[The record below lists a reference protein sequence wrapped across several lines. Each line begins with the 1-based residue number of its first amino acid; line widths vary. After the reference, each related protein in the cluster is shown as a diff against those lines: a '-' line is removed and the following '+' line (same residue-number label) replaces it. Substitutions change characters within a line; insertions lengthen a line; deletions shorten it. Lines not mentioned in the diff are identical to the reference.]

1 METEKQIA
9 ETELPQL
16 RQMVLENTRRIEK
29 NELMISEMRMK
40 RREEEQKQRERETYW
55 DVARDEHDRAH
66 REHERDMRELRK
78 ILHEHTVSFD
88 AAMKRSDEKREK
100 WHQEFDESLKKSRE
114 EDEERHRKFDEDLK
128 KSREE
133 DEERHRKFEED
144 LKKSRE
150 EFEERL
156 KESDE
161 KREKW
166 HQEFEESLRN
176 SREKDEERHRK
187 FEEDLKKSREEDEER
202 HRKFEEDL
210 KKSREKDEERH
221 RKFDEDLKKS
231 REDFDRRMKE
241 SDEYFKKQREED
253 DKKFKARMDELDKSV
268 NRATEAVSN
277 LARQVSS
284 VTGNIVEGLLG
295 PASRKM
301 FIDAGYPISRC
312 CKRVQ
317 IGDKD
322 TRQTAMEIDVME
334 YGETMLIAVEVKA
347 DCEKKDIRKILK
359 KMVRFKEL
367 CPEHAN
373 KEVLAGVAAVN
384 FEEGAY
390 ELAKESGLIIIH
402 VKEESVFE
410 LEPEFTLDPVP
421 DKRVLRRF

>member
-1 METEKQIA
+1 METEKQIT
-9 ETELPQL
+9 EMELPQL
-16 RQMVLENTRRIEK
+16 RQMVLENTQRIEK
-29 NELMISEMRMK
+29 NELMINEMRMK
-40 RREEEQKQRERETYW
+40 TREEEQQRRERETYW

-78 ILHEHTVSFD
+78 ILHEHSVSFD
-88 AAMKRSDEKREK
+88 AAMKRSEEQREK
-100 WHQEFDESLKKSRE
+100 SRQEFDES
-114 EDEERHRKFDEDLK
+114 LK

-150 EFEERL
+150 EF
-156 KESDE
+156 D
-161 KREKW
+161 
-166 HQEFEESLRN
+166 ESLRK
-176 SREKDEERHRK
+176 SREEREEWHRK
-187 FEEDLKKSREEDEER
+187 FEEDLKKSSER
-202 HRKFEEDL
+202 FE
-210 KKSREKDEERH
+210 
-221 RKFDEDLKKS
+221 EDLKKS

-241 SDEYFKKQREED
+241 SDENLKKQREED
-253 DKKFKARMDELDKSV
+253 RVRRKESDENLKKQREEDRVKMEELDKSV
-268 NRATEAVSN
+268 KRATEAVSN

-334 YGETMLIAVEVKA
+334 YGETMVVAVEVKA
-347 DCEKKDIRKILK
+347 DCEKKDILKILK

-367 CPEHAN
+367 CPEHAD

-390 ELAKESGLIIIH
+390 ELAKESGLVIIH
-402 VKEESVFE
+402 VREESVFE
-410 LEPEFTLDPVP
+410 LEPEFTLEPVP
-421 DKRVLRRF
+421 DKSVLRRF

>member
-9 ETELPQL
+9 EMELPQL

-40 RREEEQKQRERETYW
+40 RREEEQKQQERETYW

-78 ILHEHTVSFD
+78 ILHEHSVSFD

-100 WHQEFDESLKKSRE
+100 WHQEFDESLRKSREEDEERHRKFEEELKKSREEDEERHRKFEEELKKSRE

-133 DEERHRKFEED
+133 FDES

-150 EFEERL
+150 EF
-156 KESDE
+156 D
-161 KREKW
+161 
-166 HQEFEESLRN
+166 ESLR
-176 SREKDEERHRK
+176 
-187 FEEDLKKSREEDEER
+187 KSQ
-202 HRKFEEDL
+202 
-210 KKSREKDEERH
+210 EKDEERH

-322 TRQTAMEIDVME
+322 TRKTAMEIDVME
-334 YGETMLIAVEVKA
+334 YGETMVIAVEVKA

-359 KMVRFKEL
+359 KMARFKEL
-367 CPEHAN
+367 CPEHAD

-421 DKRVLRRF
+421 DKCVLRRF

>member
-1 METEKQIA
+1 
-9 ETELPQL
+9 
-16 RQMVLENTRRIEK
+16 
-29 NELMISEMRMK
+29 
-40 RREEEQKQRERETYW
+40 
-55 DVARDEHDRAH
+55 
-66 REHERDMRELRK
+66 
-78 ILHEHTVSFD
+78 
-88 AAMKRSDEKREK
+88 
-100 WHQEFDESLKKSRE
+100 
-114 EDEERHRKFDEDLK
+114 
-128 KSREE
+128 
-133 DEERHRKFEED
+133 
-144 LKKSRE
+144 
-150 EFEERL
+150 
-156 KESDE
+156 
-161 KREKW
+161 
-166 HQEFEESLRN
+166 
-176 SREKDEERHRK
+176 
-187 FEEDLKKSREEDEER
+187 
-202 HRKFEEDL
+202 
-210 KKSREKDEERH
+210 
-221 RKFDEDLKKS
+221 
-231 REDFDRRMKE
+231 
-241 SDEYFKKQREED
+241 
-253 DKKFKARMDELDKSV
+253 MDELDKSV

-334 YGETMLIAVEVKA
+334 YGETMVIAVEVKA

-367 CPEHAN
+367 CPELAD

-410 LEPEFTLDPVP
+410 LEPEFTLEPVP
-421 DKRVLRRF
+421 DKRVLQRF

>member
-1 METEKQIA
+1 METDKQIA
-9 ETELPQL
+9 EMELPQL

-40 RREEEQKQRERETYW
+40 RREEEQKQQERETYW

-66 REHERDMRELRK
+66 REHESDMRELRK
-78 ILHEHTVSFD
+78 ILHEHNVSFD
-88 AAMKRSDEKREK
+88 AAMKRSEEQREK

-114 EDEERHRKFDEDLK
+114 E
-128 KSREE
+128 
-133 DEERHRKFEED
+133 
-144 LKKSRE
+144 
-150 EFEERL
+150 
-156 KESDE
+156 
-161 KREKW
+161 
-166 HQEFEESLRN
+166 
-176 SREKDEERHRK
+176 DEERHRK

-202 HRKFEEDL
+202 HRKFEEEL
-210 KKSREKDEERH
+210 KKSREEDEERHRKFEEELKKSREEDEERH

-231 REDFDRRMKE
+231 REDFHRRMKE

-334 YGETMLIAVEVKA
+334 YGETMVIAVEVKA
-347 DCEKKDIRKILK
+347 DCEKRDIRKILK
-359 KMVRFKEL
+359 KMARFKKL
-367 CPEHAN
+367 CPEHAD

-421 DKRVLRRF
+421 DKSVLRRF

>member
-9 ETELPQL
+9 EMELPQL

-40 RREEEQKQRERETYW
+40 RREEEQKQQERETYW

-78 ILHEHTVSFD
+78 ILHEHSVSFD

-100 WHQEFDESLKKSRE
+100 WHQEFDESLRKSREEDEERHRKFEEELKKSRE

-133 DEERHRKFEED
+133 FDES

-150 EFEERL
+150 EF
-156 KESDE
+156 D
-161 KREKW
+161 
-166 HQEFEESLRN
+166 ESLR
-176 SREKDEERHRK
+176 
-187 FEEDLKKSREEDEER
+187 KSQ
-202 HRKFEEDL
+202 
-210 KKSREKDEERH
+210 EKDEERH

-322 TRQTAMEIDVME
+322 TRKTAMEIDVME
-334 YGETMLIAVEVKA
+334 YGETMVIAVEVKA

-359 KMVRFKEL
+359 KMARFKEL
-367 CPEHAN
+367 CPEHAD

-390 ELAKESGLIIIH
+390 ELARESGLIIIH

-421 DKRVLRRF
+421 DKCVLRRF

>member
-1 METEKQIA
+1 METEKQIT
-9 ETELPQL
+9 EMELPQL
-16 RQMVLENTRRIEK
+16 RQMVLENTQRIEK
-29 NELMISEMRMK
+29 NELMINEMRMK
-40 RREEEQKQRERETYW
+40 TREEEQKRRERETYW

-78 ILHEHTVSFD
+78 ILHEHSVSFD
-88 AAMKRSDEKREK
+88 AAMKRSEEQREK
-100 WHQEFDESLKKSRE
+100 SRQEFDES
-114 EDEERHRKFDEDLK
+114 LK

-150 EFEERL
+150 EF
-156 KESDE
+156 D
-161 KREKW
+161 
-166 HQEFEESLRN
+166 ESLRK
-176 SREKDEERHRK
+176 SREEREEWHRK
-187 FEEDLKKSREEDEER
+187 FEEDLKKSSER
-202 HRKFEEDL
+202 FE
-210 KKSREKDEERH
+210 
-221 RKFDEDLKKS
+221 EDLKKS

-241 SDEYFKKQREED
+241 SDENLKKQREED
-253 DKKFKARMDELDKSV
+253 RVRRKESDENLKKQREEDRVKMEELDKSV
-268 NRATEAVSN
+268 KRATEAVSN

-334 YGETMLIAVEVKA
+334 YGETMVVAVEVKA
-347 DCEKKDIRKILK
+347 DCEKKDILKILK

-367 CPEHAN
+367 CPEHAD

-390 ELAKESGLIIIH
+390 ELAKESGLVIIH
-402 VKEESVFE
+402 VREESVFE
-410 LEPEFTLDPVP
+410 LEPEFTLEPVP
-421 DKRVLRRF
+421 DKSVLRRF

>member
-9 ETELPQL
+9 EMELPQL

-40 RREEEQKQRERETYW
+40 RREEEQKQQERETYW

-78 ILHEHTVSFD
+78 ILHEHSVSFD

-100 WHQEFDESLKKSRE
+100 WHQEFDESLRKSREEDEERHRKFEEELKKSRE

-133 DEERHRKFEED
+133 FD
-144 LKKSRE
+144 
-150 EFEERL
+150 
-156 KESDE
+156 
-161 KREKW
+161 
-166 HQEFEESLRN
+166 ESLRK
-176 SREKDEERHRK
+176 SQEE
-187 FEEDLKKSREEDEER
+187 
-202 HRKFEEDL
+202 
-210 KKSREKDEERH
+210 DEERH

-317 IGDKD
+317 IGDKG

-334 YGETMLIAVEVKA
+334 YGETMVIAVEVKA

-359 KMVRFKEL
+359 KMARFKEL
-367 CPEHAN
+367 CPEHAD

-421 DKRVLRRF
+421 DKCVLRRF

>member
-9 ETELPQL
+9 EMELPQL

-29 NELMISEMRMK
+29 NELMISEMRIK
-40 RREEEQKQRERETYW
+40 KREEEQKQQERETYW

-78 ILHEHTVSFD
+78 ILHEHSVSFD

-100 WHQEFDESLKKSRE
+100 WHQEFDESLRKSRE
-114 EDEERHRKFDEDLK
+114 DAEERHRKFDEDLK

-133 DEERHRKFEED
+133 FD
-144 LKKSRE
+144 
-150 EFEERL
+150 
-156 KESDE
+156 
-161 KREKW
+161 
-166 HQEFEESLRN
+166 ESLR
-176 SREKDEERHRK
+176 
-187 FEEDLKKSREEDEER
+187 KSQ
-202 HRKFEEDL
+202 
-210 KKSREKDEERH
+210 EKDEERH

-231 REDFDRRMKE
+231 REDFHRRMKE

-334 YGETMLIAVEVKA
+334 YGETMVIAVEVKA
-347 DCEKKDIRKILK
+347 DCEKRDIRKILK
-359 KMVRFKEL
+359 KMARFKKL
-367 CPEHAN
+367 CPEHAD

-421 DKRVLRRF
+421 DKSVLRRF

>member
-1 METEKQIA
+1 M
-9 ETELPQL
+9 ELPQL
-16 RQMVLENTRRIEK
+16 RQMVLDNTQRIEK
-29 NELMISEMRMK
+29 NELMINEMRMK
-40 RREEEQKQRERETYW
+40 RREGEQTQRERETYW

-78 ILHEHTVSFD
+78 ILHEHSVSFD
-88 AAMKRSDEKREK
+88 AAMKRSDEQREK
-100 WHQEFDESLKKSRE
+100 WHQEFDESLRKSRE
-114 EDEERHRKFDEDLK
+114 EDEERQR
-128 KSREE
+128 R
-133 DEERHRKFEED
+133 
-144 LKKSRE
+144 
-150 EFEERL
+150 FEERL

-166 HQEFEESLRN
+166 HQEFDESLRK
-176 SREKDEERHRK
+176 SREEDEERQRRFEERLKESDEKREKWHQEFDESLRKSREEREEWHRK
-187 FEEDLKKSREEDEER
+187 FEEDLKKSSE
-202 HRKFEEDL
+202 KFE
-210 KKSREKDEERH
+210 
-221 RKFDEDLKKS
+221 EDLKKS

-241 SDEYFKKQREED
+241 SDENLKKQREED
-253 DKKFKARMDELDKSV
+253 RIKMEELDKSV
-268 NRATEAVSN
+268 KRATEAVSN

-334 YGETMLIAVEVKA
+334 YGETMVIAVEVKA

-367 CPEHAN
+367 CPEHAD
-373 KEVLAGVAAVN
+373 KEVLAGVASVN

-390 ELAKESGLIIIH
+390 ELAKESGLVIIH

-421 DKRVLRRF
+421 DKSVLRRF

>member
-1 METEKQIA
+1 METEKQIT
-9 ETELPQL
+9 EMELPQL
-16 RQMVLENTRRIEK
+16 RQMVLENTQRIEK
-29 NELMISEMRMK
+29 NELMINEMSMK
-40 RREEEQKQRERETYW
+40 TREEEQKQRERETYW

-78 ILHEHTVSFD
+78 ILHEHSVSFD
-88 AAMKRSDEKREK
+88 AAMKRSEEQREK
-100 WHQEFDESLKKSRE
+100 SRQ
-114 EDEERHRKFDEDLK
+114 
-128 KSREE
+128 
-133 DEERHRKFEED
+133 
-144 LKKSRE
+144 

-166 HQEFEESLRN
+166 HREFDESLRK
-176 SREKDEERHRK
+176 SREEREEWHRK
-187 FEEDLKKSREEDEER
+187 FEEDLKKSSER
-202 HRKFEEDL
+202 FEEDL
-210 KKSREKDEERH
+210 KKSSER
-221 RKFDEDLKKS
+221 FEEDLKKS

-241 SDEYFKKQREED
+241 SDENLKKQREED
-253 DKKFKARMDELDKSV
+253 RVRRKESDENLKKQREEDRVRRKESDENLKKQREEDRVKMEELDKSV
-268 NRATEAVSN
+268 KRATEAVSN

-334 YGETMLIAVEVKA
+334 YGETMVVAVEVKA
-347 DCEKKDIRKILK
+347 DCEKKDILKILK

-367 CPEHAN
+367 CPEHAD

-390 ELAKESGLIIIH
+390 ELAKESGLVIIH
-402 VKEESVFE
+402 VREESVFE
-410 LEPEFTLDPVP
+410 LEPEFTLEPVP
-421 DKRVLRRF
+421 DKSVLRRF

>member
-9 ETELPQL
+9 EMELPQL

-40 RREEEQKQRERETYW
+40 RREEEQKQQERETYW

-78 ILHEHTVSFD
+78 ILHEHSVSFD

-100 WHQEFDESLKKSRE
+100 WHQEFDESLRKSREEDEERHRKFEEELKKSREEDEERHRKFDEDLKRSRE

-133 DEERHRKFEED
+133 FD
-144 LKKSRE
+144 
-150 EFEERL
+150 
-156 KESDE
+156 
-161 KREKW
+161 
-166 HQEFEESLRN
+166 ESLRK
-176 SREKDEERHRK
+176 SQEE
-187 FEEDLKKSREEDEER
+187 
-202 HRKFEEDL
+202 
-210 KKSREKDEERH
+210 DEERH

-317 IGDKD
+317 IGDKG

-334 YGETMLIAVEVKA
+334 YGETMVIAVEVKA

-359 KMVRFKEL
+359 KMARFKEL
-367 CPEHAN
+367 CPEHAD

-421 DKRVLRRF
+421 DKCVLRRF

>member
-9 ETELPQL
+9 EMELPQL

-40 RREEEQKQRERETYW
+40 RREEEQKQQERETYW

-78 ILHEHTVSFD
+78 ILHEHSVSFD

-100 WHQEFDESLKKSRE
+100 WHQEFDESLRKSREEDEERHRKFEEELKKSREEDEERHRKFDEDLKRSRE

-133 DEERHRKFEED
+133 FDESLRKSQEEDEERHRKFDED

-150 EFEERL
+150 EF
-156 KESDE
+156 D
-161 KREKW
+161 
-166 HQEFEESLRN
+166 ESLRK
-176 SREKDEERHRK
+176 SQEE
-187 FEEDLKKSREEDEER
+187 
-202 HRKFEEDL
+202 
-210 KKSREKDEERH
+210 DEERH

-317 IGDKD
+317 IGDKG

-334 YGETMLIAVEVKA
+334 YGETMVIAVEVKA

-359 KMVRFKEL
+359 KMARFKEL
-367 CPEHAN
+367 CPEHAD

-421 DKRVLRRF
+421 DKCVLRRF

>member
-9 ETELPQL
+9 EMELPQL

-40 RREEEQKQRERETYW
+40 RREEEQKQQERETYW

-78 ILHEHTVSFD
+78 ILHEHSVSFD

-100 WHQEFDESLKKSRE
+100 WHQEFDESLR
-114 EDEERHRKFDEDLK
+114 

-133 DEERHRKFEED
+133 DEERHRKFEEE

-150 EFEERL
+150 E
-156 KESDE
+156 
-161 KREKW
+161 
-166 HQEFEESLRN
+166 
-176 SREKDEERHRK
+176 DEERHRK

-202 HRKFEEDL
+202 HRKFDEDL
-210 KKSREKDEERH
+210 KKSREEFDESLKKSREEFDESLRKSQEKDEERH

-301 FIDAGYPISRC
+301 FIDAGYPISLC

-322 TRQTAMEIDVME
+322 TRKTAMEIDVME
-334 YGETMLIAVEVKA
+334 YGETMVIAVEVKA

-359 KMVRFKEL
+359 KMARFKEL
-367 CPEHAN
+367 CPEHAD

-390 ELAKESGLIIIH
+390 ELARESGLIIIH

-421 DKRVLRRF
+421 DKCVLRRF

>member
-1 METEKQIA
+1 MNNEIA
-9 ETELPQL
+9 QMDLDMPQL

-40 RREEEQKQRERETYW
+40 RREEEQKQQERETYW

-78 ILHEHTVSFD
+78 ILHEHSVSFD

-100 WHQEFDESLKKSRE
+100 WHQEFDESLRKS
-114 EDEERHRKFDEDLK
+114 
-128 KSREE
+128 
-133 DEERHRKFEED
+133 
-144 LKKSRE
+144 
-150 EFEERL
+150 
-156 KESDE
+156 
-161 KREKW
+161 
-166 HQEFEESLRN
+166 Q
-176 SREKDEERHRK
+176 
-187 FEEDLKKSREEDEER
+187 
-202 HRKFEEDL
+202 
-210 KKSREKDEERH
+210 EKDEERH

-334 YGETMLIAVEVKA
+334 YGETMGIAVEVKA
-347 DCEKKDIRKILK
+347 DCEKRDIRKILK
-359 KMVRFKEL
+359 KMARFKKL
-367 CPEHAN
+367 CPEHAD

-421 DKRVLRRF
+421 DKCVLRRF

>member
-9 ETELPQL
+9 EMELPQL

-40 RREEEQKQRERETYW
+40 RREEEQKQQERETYW

-78 ILHEHTVSFD
+78 ILHEHSVSFD

-100 WHQEFDESLKKSRE
+100 WHQEFDESLRKSRE
-114 EDEERHRKFDEDLK
+114 E
-128 KSREE
+128 
-133 DEERHRKFEED
+133 
-144 LKKSRE
+144 
-150 EFEERL
+150 
-156 KESDE
+156 
-161 KREKW
+161 
-166 HQEFEESLRN
+166 
-176 SREKDEERHRK
+176 DEERHRK

-202 HRKFEEDL
+202 HRKFDEDLKRSREEFDESLKKSREEFDESLRKSREEFDESLRKSQEKDEERHRKFDEDL
-210 KKSREKDEERH
+210 KKSREEFDESLRKSQEKDEERH

-334 YGETMLIAVEVKA
+334 YGETMVIAVEVKA
-347 DCEKKDIRKILK
+347 DCEKRDIRKILK
-359 KMVRFKEL
+359 KMARFKKL
-367 CPEHAN
+367 CPEHAD

-421 DKRVLRRF
+421 DKSVLRRF

>member
-1 METEKQIA
+1 METDKQIA
-9 ETELPQL
+9 EMELPQL

-40 RREEEQKQRERETYW
+40 RREEEQKQQERETYW

-66 REHERDMRELRK
+66 REHESDMRELRK
-78 ILHEHTVSFD
+78 ILHEHNVSFD
-88 AAMKRSDEKREK
+88 AAMKRSEEQREK

-114 EDEERHRKFDEDLK
+114 E
-128 KSREE
+128 
-133 DEERHRKFEED
+133 
-144 LKKSRE
+144 
-150 EFEERL
+150 
-156 KESDE
+156 
-161 KREKW
+161 
-166 HQEFEESLRN
+166 
-176 SREKDEERHRK
+176 DEERHRK

-210 KKSREKDEERH
+210 KKSREEDEERHRKFEEELKKSREEDEERH

-231 REDFDRRMKE
+231 REDFHRRMKE

-334 YGETMLIAVEVKA
+334 YGETMVIAVEVKA
-347 DCEKKDIRKILK
+347 DCEKRDIRKILK
-359 KMVRFKEL
+359 KMARFKKL
-367 CPEHAN
+367 CPEHAD

-421 DKRVLRRF
+421 DKSVLRRF

>member
-1 METEKQIA
+1 MFKLTCMETENQIA
-9 ETELPQL
+9 EMELPQL
-16 RQMVLENTRRIEK
+16 RQMVQESTRRIEK
-29 NELMISEMRMK
+29 NELMINEMRMK

-66 REHERDMRELRK
+66 REHERDMCELRK
-78 ILHEHTVSFD
+78 ILHEHSVSFD
-88 AAMKRSDEKREK
+88 AAMKRSEEQREK
-100 WHQEFDESLKKSRE
+100 WHQEFDESLR
-114 EDEERHRKFDEDLK
+114 

-144 LKKSRE
+144 LKKS
-150 EFEERL
+150 
-156 KESDE
+156 
-161 KREKW
+161 
-166 HQEFEESLRN
+166 Q
-176 SREKDEERHRK
+176 EKDEERHRK
-187 FEEDLKKSREEDEER
+187 FEEDLKKSQEKDEER

-210 KKSREKDEERH
+210 KKSQEKDEERH

-334 YGETMLIAVEVKA
+334 YGETMVIAVEVKA

-359 KMVRFKEL
+359 KMARFKEL
-367 CPEHAN
+367 CPEHAD

>member
-1 METEKQIA
+1 EEKHRKF
-9 ETELPQL
+9 EEDL
-16 RQMVLENTRRIEK
+16 K
-29 NELMISEMRMK
+29 KS
-40 RREEEQKQRERETYW
+40 RE
-55 DVARDEHDRAH
+55 
-66 REHERDMRELRK
+66 
-78 ILHEHTVSFD
+78 
-88 AAMKRSDEKREK
+88 
-100 WHQEFDESLKKSRE
+100 EFDESLRKSQEKDEERHRKFEEELKKSREEDEERHRKFDEDLKKSRE

-133 DEERHRKFEED
+133 DEERHRKFEEE

-150 EFEERL
+150 E
-156 KESDE
+156 
-161 KREKW
+161 
-166 HQEFEESLRN
+166 
-176 SREKDEERHRK
+176 
-187 FEEDLKKSREEDEER
+187 
-202 HRKFEEDL
+202 
-210 KKSREKDEERH
+210 DEERH

-231 REDFDRRMKE
+231 REDFHRRMKE

-334 YGETMLIAVEVKA
+334 YGETMVIAVEVKA
-347 DCEKKDIRKILK
+347 DCEKRDIRKILK
-359 KMVRFKEL
+359 KMARFKKL
-367 CPEHAN
+367 CPEHAD

-421 DKRVLRRF
+421 DKSVLRRF

>member
-9 ETELPQL
+9 EMELPQL

-40 RREEEQKQRERETYW
+40 RREEEQKQQERETYW

-78 ILHEHTVSFD
+78 ILHEHSVSFD

-100 WHQEFDESLKKSRE
+100 WHQEFDESLRKSRE
-114 EDEERHRKFDEDLK
+114 E
-128 KSREE
+128 
-133 DEERHRKFEED
+133 
-144 LKKSRE
+144 
-150 EFEERL
+150 
-156 KESDE
+156 
-161 KREKW
+161 
-166 HQEFEESLRN
+166 
-176 SREKDEERHRK
+176 DEERHRK

-202 HRKFEEDL
+202 HRKFDEDL
-210 KKSREKDEERH
+210 KKSREEFDESLRKSQEKDEERH

-334 YGETMLIAVEVKA
+334 YGETMVIAVEVET
-347 DCEKKDIRKILK
+347 DCEKEDIRKILK
-359 KMVRFKEL
+359 KMARFKEL
-367 CPEHAN
+367 CPEHAD

-390 ELAKESGLIIIH
+390 ELARESGLIIIH

-421 DKRVLRRF
+421 DKCVLRRF

>member
-9 ETELPQL
+9 EIELPQL

-40 RREEEQKQRERETYW
+40 RREEEQKQQERETYW

-78 ILHEHTVSFD
+78 ILHEHSVSFD

-100 WHQEFDESLKKSRE
+100 WHQEFDESLRKSREEDEERHRKFEEELKKSRE

-133 DEERHRKFEED
+133 FDES

-150 EFEERL
+150 EF
-156 KESDE
+156 D
-161 KREKW
+161 
-166 HQEFEESLRN
+166 ESLR
-176 SREKDEERHRK
+176 
-187 FEEDLKKSREEDEER
+187 KSQ
-202 HRKFEEDL
+202 
-210 KKSREKDEERH
+210 EKDEERH

-334 YGETMLIAVEVKA
+334 YGETMVIAVEVKA
-347 DCEKKDIRKILK
+347 DCEKRDIRKILK
-359 KMVRFKEL
+359 KMARFKKL
-367 CPEHAN
+367 CPEHAD

-421 DKRVLRRF
+421 DKCVLRRF

>member
-9 ETELPQL
+9 EMELPQL
-16 RQMVLENTRRIEK
+16 RQMVLENTRRIER
-29 NELMISEMRMK
+29 NELMISEMRIK
-40 RREEEQKQRERETYW
+40 KREEEQKQQERETYW

-78 ILHEHTVSFD
+78 ILHEHSVSFD

-100 WHQEFDESLKKSRE
+100 WHQEFDESLRKSRE
-114 EDEERHRKFDEDLK
+114 E
-128 KSREE
+128 
-133 DEERHRKFEED
+133 
-144 LKKSRE
+144 
-150 EFEERL
+150 
-156 KESDE
+156 
-161 KREKW
+161 
-166 HQEFEESLRN
+166 
-176 SREKDEERHRK
+176 DEERHRK

-202 HRKFEEDL
+202 HRKFDEDL
-210 KKSREKDEERH
+210 KKSREEFDESLRKSQEEDEERH

-231 REDFDRRMKE
+231 REDFHRRMKE

-334 YGETMLIAVEVKA
+334 YGETMVIAVEVKA
-347 DCEKKDIRKILK
+347 DCEKRDIRKILK
-359 KMVRFKEL
+359 KMARFKKL
-367 CPEHAN
+367 CPEHAD

-421 DKRVLRRF
+421 DKSVLRRF

>member
-1 METEKQIA
+1 METEKQIT
-9 ETELPQL
+9 EMELPQL
-16 RQMVLENTRRIEK
+16 RQMVLENTQRIEK
-29 NELMISEMRMK
+29 NELMINEMRMK
-40 RREEEQKQRERETYW
+40 TREEEQKQRERETYW

-78 ILHEHTVSFD
+78 ILHEHSVSFD
-88 AAMKRSDEKREK
+88 AAMKRSEEQREK
-100 WHQEFDESLKKSRE
+100 SRQ
-114 EDEERHRKFDEDLK
+114 
-128 KSREE
+128 
-133 DEERHRKFEED
+133 
-144 LKKSRE
+144 

-166 HQEFEESLRN
+166 HREFDESLRK
-176 SREKDEERHRK
+176 SREEREEWHRK
-187 FEEDLKKSREEDEER
+187 FEEDLKKSSER
-202 HRKFEEDL
+202 FEEDL
-210 KKSREKDEERH
+210 KKSSER
-221 RKFDEDLKKS
+221 FEEDLKKS

-241 SDEYFKKQREED
+241 SDENLKKQREED
-253 DKKFKARMDELDKSV
+253 RVRRKESDENLKKQREEDRVKMEELDKSV
-268 NRATEAVSN
+268 KRATEAVSN

-334 YGETMLIAVEVKA
+334 YGETMVVAVEVKA
-347 DCEKKDIRKILK
+347 DCEKKDILKILK

-367 CPEHAN
+367 CPEHAD

-390 ELAKESGLIIIH
+390 ELAKESGLVIIH
-402 VKEESVFE
+402 VREESVFE
-410 LEPEFTLDPVP
+410 LEPEFTLEPVP
-421 DKRVLRRF
+421 DKSVLRRF

>member
-9 ETELPQL
+9 EMELPQL

-40 RREEEQKQRERETYW
+40 RREEEQKQQERETYW

-78 ILHEHTVSFD
+78 ILHEHSVSFD

-100 WHQEFDESLKKSRE
+100 WHQEFDESLRKSRE
-114 EDEERHRKFDEDLK
+114 E
-128 KSREE
+128 
-133 DEERHRKFEED
+133 
-144 LKKSRE
+144 
-150 EFEERL
+150 
-156 KESDE
+156 
-161 KREKW
+161 
-166 HQEFEESLRN
+166 
-176 SREKDEERHRK
+176 DEERHRK

-202 HRKFEEDL
+202 HRKFDEDLKKSREEFDESLRKSQEKDEERHRKFEEDL
-210 KKSREKDEERH
+210 KKSREEFDESLRKSQEKDEERH

-334 YGETMLIAVEVKA
+334 YGETMVIAVEVET
-347 DCEKKDIRKILK
+347 DCEKEDIRKILK
-359 KMVRFKEL
+359 KMARFKEL
-367 CPEHAN
+367 CPEHAD

-390 ELAKESGLIIIH
+390 ELARESGLIIIH

-421 DKRVLRRF
+421 DKCVLRRF

>member
-9 ETELPQL
+9 EIELPQL

-29 NELMISEMRMK
+29 NELMINEMRMK
-40 RREEEQKQRERETYW
+40 RREEEQKQQERETYW

-78 ILHEHTVSFD
+78 ILHEHSVSFD

-100 WHQEFDESLKKSRE
+100 WHQEFDESLRKSRE
-114 EDEERHRKFDEDLK
+114 E
-128 KSREE
+128 
-133 DEERHRKFEED
+133 
-144 LKKSRE
+144 
-150 EFEERL
+150 
-156 KESDE
+156 
-161 KREKW
+161 
-166 HQEFEESLRN
+166 
-176 SREKDEERHRK
+176 DEERHRK

-202 HRKFEEDL
+202 HRKFEEELKKSREEDEERHRKFDEDL
-210 KKSREKDEERH
+210 KKSREEFDESLKKSREEFDESLRKSQEKDEERH

-241 SDEYFKKQREED
+241 FDEYFKKQREED

-322 TRQTAMEIDVME
+322 TRKTAMEIDVME
-334 YGETMLIAVEVKA
+334 YGETMVIAVEVKA

-359 KMVRFKEL
+359 KMARFKEL
-367 CPEHAN
+367 CPEHAD

-421 DKRVLRRF
+421 DKCVLRRF

>member
-9 ETELPQL
+9 EMELPQL

-40 RREEEQKQRERETYW
+40 RREEEQKQQERETYW

-78 ILHEHTVSFD
+78 ILHEHSVSFD

-100 WHQEFDESLKKSRE
+100 WHQEFDESLR
-114 EDEERHRKFDEDLK
+114 

-133 DEERHRKFEED
+133 DEERHRKFEEE

-150 EFEERL
+150 E
-156 KESDE
+156 
-161 KREKW
+161 
-166 HQEFEESLRN
+166 
-176 SREKDEERHRK
+176 DEERHRK

-202 HRKFEEDL
+202 HRKFDEDL
-210 KKSREKDEERH
+210 KKSREEFDESLRKSQEEDEERHRKFDEDLKKSREEFDESLRKSQEEDEERH

-334 YGETMLIAVEVKA
+334 YGETMVIAVEVKA
-347 DCEKKDIRKILK
+347 DCEKRDIRKILK
-359 KMVRFKEL
+359 KMARFKKL
-367 CPEHAN
+367 CPEHAD

-390 ELAKESGLIIIH
+390 ELARESGLIIIH

-421 DKRVLRRF
+421 DKCVLRRF

>member
-1 METEKQIA
+1 METEKQIT
-9 ETELPQL
+9 EMELPQL
-16 RQMVLENTRRIEK
+16 RQMVLENTQRIEK
-29 NELMISEMRMK
+29 NELMINEMRMK
-40 RREEEQKQRERETYW
+40 TREEEQKRRERETYW

-78 ILHEHTVSFD
+78 ILHEHSVSFD
-88 AAMKRSDEKREK
+88 AAMKRSDEQREK
-100 WHQEFDESLKKSRE
+100 SRQEFDES
-114 EDEERHRKFDEDLK
+114 LK

-150 EFEERL
+150 EF
-156 KESDE
+156 D
-161 KREKW
+161 
-166 HQEFEESLRN
+166 ESLRK
-176 SREKDEERHRK
+176 SREGREEWHRK
-187 FEEDLKKSREEDEER
+187 FE
-202 HRKFEEDL
+202 
-210 KKSREKDEERH
+210 
-221 RKFDEDLKKS
+221 EDLKKS

-241 SDEYFKKQREED
+241 SDENLKKQREED
-253 DKKFKARMDELDKSV
+253 RIKMEELDKSV

-334 YGETMLIAVEVKA
+334 YGETMVVAVEVKA
-347 DCEKKDIRKILK
+347 DCEKKDIWKILK
-359 KMVRFKEL
+359 KMARFKEL
-367 CPEHAN
+367 CPEHAD

-390 ELAKESGLIIIH
+390 ELAKESGLVIIH
-402 VKEESVFE
+402 VREEWVFE

-421 DKRVLRRF
+421 DKSVLRRF

>member
-9 ETELPQL
+9 EMELPQL

-40 RREEEQKQRERETYW
+40 RREEEQKQQERETYW

-78 ILHEHTVSFD
+78 ILHEHSVSFD

-100 WHQEFDESLKKSRE
+100 WHQEFDESLR
-114 EDEERHRKFDEDLK
+114 

-133 DEERHRKFEED
+133 DEERHRKFEEE

-150 EFEERL
+150 E
-156 KESDE
+156 
-161 KREKW
+161 
-166 HQEFEESLRN
+166 
-176 SREKDEERHRK
+176 DEERHRK

-202 HRKFEEDL
+202 HRKFDEDL
-210 KKSREKDEERH
+210 KKSREEFDESLRKSQEEDEERH

-334 YGETMLIAVEVKA
+334 YGETMVIAVEVKA
-347 DCEKKDIRKILK
+347 DCEKRDIRKILK
-359 KMVRFKEL
+359 KMARFKKL
-367 CPEHAN
+367 CPEHAD

-390 ELAKESGLIIIH
+390 ELARESGLIIIH

-421 DKRVLRRF
+421 DKCVLRRF

>member
-9 ETELPQL
+9 EIELPQL

-40 RREEEQKQRERETYW
+40 RREEEQKQQERETYW

-78 ILHEHTVSFD
+78 ILHEHSVSFD

-100 WHQEFDESLKKSRE
+100 WHQEFDESLRKSRE
-114 EDEERHRKFDEDLK
+114 E
-128 KSREE
+128 
-133 DEERHRKFEED
+133 
-144 LKKSRE
+144 
-150 EFEERL
+150 
-156 KESDE
+156 
-161 KREKW
+161 
-166 HQEFEESLRN
+166 
-176 SREKDEERHRK
+176 DEERHRK

-210 KKSREKDEERH
+210 KKSREEDEERHRKFDEDLKKSREEFDESLRKSQEKDEERH

-334 YGETMLIAVEVKA
+334 YGKTMVIAVEVKA
-347 DCEKKDIRKILK
+347 DCEKRDIRKILK
-359 KMVRFKEL
+359 KMARFKKL
-367 CPEHAN
+367 CPEHAD

-421 DKRVLRRF
+421 DKSVLRRF